1 MRQLA
6 ARNWPIQRIAAELD
20 YSPSA
25 FSAMVRRTVGMP
37 PAQFFRHAHQSHGC
51 QRLIESAA
59 GFVFSGGSKLFAA
72 TWNESRPALF
82 ITMIFS
88 AESRYNQWVREHY
101 RFLLRSAWALTGSR
115 ATAED
120 VVQDCFTSAWRFRH
134 QLRDQSMARAW
145 LFQIMRRHAFRH
157 FDPVQSQTESL
168 DEACEQ
174 GVNHHDALDA
184 QLDVVKALSR
194 IAPSIVKCWC
204 FTTLTTCPRPRWPRR
219 WILHRAPCSLAWR
232 GPVKR
237 SRRPAGAC
245 AVPQGPPPNL
255 PQLPA

>member
-1 MRQLA
+1 
-6 ARNWPIQRIAAELD
+6 
-20 YSPSA
+20 
-25 FSAMVRRTVGMP
+25 
-37 PAQFFRHAHQSHGC
+37 
-51 QRLIESAA
+51 
-59 GFVFSGGSKLFAA
+59 
-72 TWNESRPALF
+72 
-82 ITMIFS
+82 MIFS

-115 ATAED
+115 AMAED

-134 QLRDQSMARAW
+134 QLCDQSMARAW

-194 IAPSIVKCWC
+194 IAPI
-204 FTTLTTCPRPRWPRR
+204 
-219 WILHRAPCSLAWR
+219 HREVLVLYYFDDMPTAQMAEALDIAPGTVLSRLAR
-232 GPVKR
+232 AREALKTALQEPAR
-237 SRRPAGAC
+237 HPAGA
-245 AVPQGPPPNL
+245 ATESSAAASVIPLRKRAP
-255 PQLPA
+255 